1 MTGALQAVFMN
12 LRMFSSGWIID
23 LDQGFASGIA
33 TDSGGNPI
41 LATAGG
47 PSAIELSKENAS
59 ITWQRKIGS
68 YIGGTPAVATD
79 SNANTLVAG
88 SFLVGAYYAG
98 LVAKYNTSG
107 TLQWQRKLSETSV
120 SVLIYGVAT
129 DSSDNVYITGSSG
142 SFFVLVKYNSSG
154 TLQWQRK
161 VSLALNNLQGLGIT
175 IDAAGD
181 VVAVGRNA
189 SLGDTGVLLKY
200 NSAGSI
206 TWQRQLTMN
215 TGAAF
220 TNVVTDAS
228 NNIYI
233 AGRQGNSENLVL
245 VKYNDSGSIQWQRTV
260 NTVIGSTERP
270 AISLDSSGNI
280 YITAL
285 AGGFFKTDSS
295 GNETWSRSMTFENY
309 PSPVITVQFDG
320 VAVFGDSVFLVGQN
334 TIAAKYPTSGAVT
347 GTFYPFVISDTSLTF
362 TTPSFSS
369 TTSTFTDAA
378 GTLTD
383 AAGSETDSAGT
394 ASATATVTI

>member
-12 LRMFSSGWIID
+12 LRTFSSGWIID
-23 LDQGFASGIA
+23 LDQGVGSGIA
-33 TDSGGNPI
+33 ADSGGNPI
-41 LATAGG
+41 LATYGGG
-47 PSAIELSKENAS
+47 PSAIELSEEDAS
-59 ITWQRKIGS
+59 ITWQRTIGIDVQS
-68 YIGGTPAVATD
+68 VATD

-88 SFLVGAYYAG
+88 HFTDGSYSSG

-107 TLQWQRKLSETSV
+107 TLQWQRKLSETGF
-120 SVLIYGVAT
+120 SVLLYRVAT
-129 DSSDNVYITGSSG
+129 DSSDNVYVTGSSAT
-142 SFFVLVKYNSSG
+142 SFVLVKYNSSG

-161 VSLALNNLQGLGIT
+161 VSLALNGLQGSGIT
-175 IDAAGD
+175 VDAAGD
-181 VVAVGRNA
+181 VVAVGLNSTA
-189 SLGDTGVLLKY
+189 GSDAGILLKY

-206 TWQRQLTMN
+206 TWQRKLTMN
-215 TGAAF
+215 SGAGF

-233 AGRQGNSENLVL
+233 VGRQGIDENLVL

-280 YITAL
+280 YIAAL

-309 PSPVITVQFDG
+309 PTPVITVIFRDI
-320 VAVFGDSVFLVGQN
+320 AVFGDSVFLVGQT
-334 TIAAKYPTSGAVT
+334 TIAAKYPTSGVVT

-383 AAGSETDSAGT
+383 AAGSQTDSAGT